1 MFLVVVGFAMRDD
14 VVLMARCAIGGS
26 VVLIASF
33 RVRIVDL
40 LSLRLLVGHPLPKRC
55 PETGVWV
62 QIRVQTQ
69 IADLPV
75 SEGLVYKR
83 LLEAR
88 HCRCF

>member
-1 MFLVVVGFAMRDD
+1 MRDD
-14 VVLMARCAIGGS
+14 VVLMARYAIGES
-26 VVLIASF
+26 VILIASF

-69 IADLPV
+69 IVDLPASDGV
-75 SEGLVYKR
+75 VYPR

-88 HCRCF
+88 HCNCF